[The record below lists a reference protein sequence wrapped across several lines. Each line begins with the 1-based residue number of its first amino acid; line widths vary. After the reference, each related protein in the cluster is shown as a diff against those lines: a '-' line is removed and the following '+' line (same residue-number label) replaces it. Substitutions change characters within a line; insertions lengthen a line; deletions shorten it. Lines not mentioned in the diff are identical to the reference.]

1 MLNNIKTYLKSE
13 EAINMSVE
21 QILFL
26 VIAVIGVVVVGTM
39 IFNGIKKG
47 KEVMGEDFNM
57 GG

>member
-1 MLNNIKTYLKSE
+1 MLTTLKNYIKNE
-13 EAINMSVE
+13 DAINMSVE

-26 VIAVIGVVVVGTM
+26 VIAVIGVVIVGTM
-39 IFNGIKKG
+39 IFSGIKKG

>member
-1 MLNNIKTYLKSE
+1 MTLKNYIKNE
-13 EAINMSVE
+13 DAINMSVE

-26 VIAVIGVVVVGTM
+26 VIAVIGVVIVGTM